1 MGRQADGVGAA
12 RGAPPTRR
20 RPAPSVVYS
29 WQGSQGK
36 EVQTAL
42 STTEKGSALVSLT
55 PKAAAKIRDLLAAKN
70 RSDLALR
77 IYITAGGCS
86 GFSYGMAWDAPAE
99 DDHLLEQEGVRV
111 IVDPMSAAYLEG
123 AEVDFSDQL
132 MGGGFM
138 IRNPNAA
145 STCGCGQSFRTSKE
159 GGSPHSCSCH

>member
-1 MGRQADGVGAA
+1 MQA
-12 RGAPPTRR
+12 
-20 RPAPSVVYS
+20 
-29 WQGSQGK
+29 
-36 EVQTAL
+36 AL
-42 STTEKGSALVSLT
+42 STTEKSSALVTLT

-99 DDHLLEQEGVRV
+99 DDHRVEHDGVHV
-111 IVDPMSAAYLEG
+111 IVDPMSAPYLEG

-132 MGGGFM
+132 MGGGFV

-145 STCGCGQSFRTSKE
+145 STCGCGHSFKTAKD
-159 GGSPHSCSCH
+159 GGSPQSCSHCG